1 MLLYSIEKIRNLTMA
16 FTGKPDETSASRE
29 ATIHKDKLMGILAIE
44 GITEEG
50 IGHFTRRMKDYSD
63 LFTSAFGHPLYSKG
77 TLNVR
82 VPHKI
87 FIKEHFR
94 ILGRCLNEPEDFL
107 IEICR
112 ANGVWAY
119 RIRPYHPQ
127 TAQGGHGDDIIE
139 LVSKEA
145 IPGVEEYGSAVKIEF
160 LR

>member
-1 MLLYSIEKIRNLTMA
+1 MGVLTIKGKTEK
-16 FTGKPDETSASRE
+16 GV
-29 ATIHKDKLMGILAIE
+29 
-44 GITEEG
+44 
-50 IGHFTRRMKDYSD
+50 GHFKRRMTSYPEVFK
-63 LFTSAFGHPLYSKG
+63 SAFGHPPYQG

-94 ILGRCLNEPEDFL
+94 ILGHLLNEAEDFL

-127 TAQGGHGDDIIE
+127 TAQGGHGDDVIE
-139 LVSKEA
+139 LVSKEV
-145 IPGVEEYGSAVKIEF
+145 IPGVEKYGSVVTIEF

>member
-1 MLLYSIEKIRNLTMA
+1 
-16 FTGKPDETSASRE
+16 
-29 ATIHKDKLMGILAIE
+29 MGILVIK
-44 GITEEG
+44 GKTEKG
-50 IGHFTRRMKDYSD
+50 TGDFTRRMTEYPGV
-63 LFTSAFGHPLYSKG
+63 FTSAFGHPLYTKG

-82 VPHKI
+82 IPHKI

-94 ILGRCLNEPEDFL
+94 ILGRCLNESEDFL

-127 TAQGGHGDDIIE
+127 TAQGGHGDDVIE
-139 LVSKEA
+139 LVSREA
-145 IPGVEEYGSAVKIEF
+145 IPDVEEYGSAVEIEF

>member
-1 MLLYSIEKIRNLTMA
+1 
-16 FTGKPDETSASRE
+16 
-29 ATIHKDKLMGILAIE
+29 MGILAIE
-44 GITEEG
+44 GKTEKG
-50 IGHFTRRMKDYSD
+50 IGDFTNRMTNHPEV
-63 LFTSAFGHPLYSKG
+63 FTSAFGHPLYAKG

-82 VPHKI
+82 IPHKI

-94 ILGRCLNEPEDFL
+94 ILGSCLNEPEDFL

-127 TAQGGHGDDIIE
+127 TAQGGHGDDVIE

-145 IPGVEEYGSAVKIEF
+145 IPGGEEYGSVVKIEF